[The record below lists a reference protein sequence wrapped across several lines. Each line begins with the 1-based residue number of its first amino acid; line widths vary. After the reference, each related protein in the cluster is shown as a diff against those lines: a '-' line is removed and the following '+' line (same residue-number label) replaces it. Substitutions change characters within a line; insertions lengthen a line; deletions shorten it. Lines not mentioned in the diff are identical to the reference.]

1 VIVQPVPQNFDE
13 VQAQTSPRDE
23 ALPRLR
29 LSELARP
36 PDRPAP
42 SKQEFLRPA
51 GKTDRYPGDEEGG
64 AMGGSWR
71 GWILFAGWMMVL
83 VGTLDFFQ
91 GLIAVIRDEYY
102 VLTANQIVVFD
113 LTTWGWTLVSGLV
126 VALAGLGILAGA
138 GWARWFAI
146 VVGSLNFIVE
156 LGFVGSARYPLWALT
171 VLALTVVVLY
181 ALIVRWDEAR
191 LPV

>member
-1 VIVQPVPQNFDE
+1 
-13 VQAQTSPRDE
+13 
-23 ALPRLR
+23 
-29 LSELARP
+29 
-36 PDRPAP
+36 
-42 SKQEFLRPA
+42 
-51 GKTDRYPGDEEGG
+51 
-64 AMGGSWR
+64 
-71 GWILFAGWMMVL
+71 MVL

-113 LTTWGWTLVSGLV
+113 LTTWGWITLVWGLV
-126 VALAGLGILAGA
+126 VVLAGLGILAGA